1 MFIERLNKT
10 NDLLSRAGATMY
22 RTSFDI
28 TPEMDQL
35 RRQVIVYVERKQEY
49 DLRLNQA
56 MLIAGVTLVLIAIF
70 AMIFSPHAAFGEI
83 RISILCCRTNCVDNV
98 IKPRYRLAQERSS
111 EETKK

>member
-1 MFIERLNKT
+1 MNWQQPKNVLPCSSNRLNKT
-10 NDLLSRAGATMY
+10 NDLLSRAGAKMY

-70 AMIFSPHAAFGEI
+70 AMIFFATRRI
-83 RISILCCRTNCVDNV
+83 RGN
-98 IKPRYRLAQERSS
+98 
-111 EETKK
+111 